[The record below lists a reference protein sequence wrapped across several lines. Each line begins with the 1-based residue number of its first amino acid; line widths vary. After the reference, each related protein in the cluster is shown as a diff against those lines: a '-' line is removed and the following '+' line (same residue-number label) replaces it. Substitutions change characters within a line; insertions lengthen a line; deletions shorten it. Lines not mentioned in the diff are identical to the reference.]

1 MKTLARYSSV
11 FSFLLI
17 SAVALGFAF
26 CPAFTHHDVKPAPT
40 ISHNPHVD
48 VVVCDP
54 DLEKFAN
61 GWRQE
66 ISRRFPDA
74 VGILCHGG
82 EFINGE
88 WLVKVPSLNLPAMTA
103 DQVAQYFT
111 DKFPGRVIVLLA
123 CNPGHLHLHVSGV
136 YHAEDSVWCVPDRLT
151 GGYPE
156 LDGLQLGRW
165 SDNPGVVGSIF
176 EFVQE

>member
-1 MKTLARYSSV
+1 MKTLSRYASV
-11 FSFLLI
+11 LSLILI
-17 SAVALGFAF
+17 SALVLGFAF
-26 CPAFTHHDVKPAPT
+26 CPAFKHVETKPV
-40 ISHNPHVD
+40 SHNPHVD

-54 DLEKFAN
+54 SLEQFAN

-74 VGILCHGG
+74 VAILCHGG

-88 WLVKVPSLNLPAMTA
+88 WLVKVPALNLPAMTA
-103 DQVAQYFT
+103 DQVAAHFKV
-111 DKFPGRVIVLLA
+111 KFPGRVIVLLA

-136 YHAEDSVWCVPDRLT
+136 YHAEDSVFCIPDRAV
-151 GGYPE
+151 GEKPE
-156 LDGLQLGRW
+156 LDALTLSRW
-165 SDNPGVVGSIF
+165 SDDPGVTGNIF